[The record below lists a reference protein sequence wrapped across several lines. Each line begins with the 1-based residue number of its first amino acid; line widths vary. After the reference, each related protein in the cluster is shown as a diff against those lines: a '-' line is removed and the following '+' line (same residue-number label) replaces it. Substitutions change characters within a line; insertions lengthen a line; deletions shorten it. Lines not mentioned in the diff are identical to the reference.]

1 MIRLCSCHP
10 VRTPPRCQAAH
21 TPATARTSPVTR
33 AGDAVRSSNYRM
45 IDPWPYYC
53 NVLQCSGSSGCKS
66 IVTESAM
73 SSRHH
78 DMMIIGEGHGG
89 TQSNNKLFNVKPVS
103 ALVVQSAVSA
113 VCQFRVQCRVRPVV
127 RVSPPLHCSALHRV
141 DTEDTAPVAPP
152 T

>member
-1 MIRLCSCHP
+1 M
-10 VRTPPRCQAAH
+10 
-21 TPATARTSPVTR
+21 
-33 AGDAVRSSNYRM
+33 RSSNYRM

-53 NVLQCSGSSGCKS
+53 NVLQCNGSSGCKS

-89 TQSNNKLFNVKPVS
+89 TESNNKLFNYYLIKPVS

-113 VCQFRVQCRVRPVV
+113 VCQCRVQCRVRPVV
-127 RVSPPLHCSALHRV
+127 RVSPPLHCSGLRRV
-141 DTEDTAPVAPP
+141 DTDTEDTAPVAPP
-152 T
+152 TQLSSPFPLVLHPRSVLIWRCYNQL